1 MKLDFGFGA
10 GTQSVLVPDS
20 NLVGVLQAAPVQRMG
35 SEEDELKRALR
46 NPVGTPTI
54 RELFRARGYCGYH
67 NERRNP
73 AHAYRK
79 GQAPAVG

>member
-35 SEEDELKRALR
+35 SEEDELKTCAAQ
-46 NPVGTPTI
+46 PGWHSDHSGAVPS
-54 RELFRARGYCGYH
+54 RGYCGYH

-79 GQAPAVG
+79 GHAPAVG

>member
-54 RELFRARGYCGYH
+54 RE
-67 NERRNP
+67 N
-73 AHAYRK
+73 
-79 GQAPAVG
+79 